1 MIDSHLYSL
10 ITPLLPVPKEVLI
23 RESINLCIS
32 KEVPFSKNL
41 HFIHILHCHSSFLV
55 SFTSLRFILLLIHP
69 LNMVIKK
76 VLRWAG
82 HFTNREKTIPNIVHW
97 FFFPV
102 LDESKGWLMM
112 WVSLFTGTSMRVF
125 INTTGGSRHYILF
138 SLHFICYIL

>member
-1 MIDSHLYSL
+1 MIYSHPYSL
-10 ITPLLPVPKEVLI
+10 ITPLLPVPKKVLI
-23 RESINLCIS
+23 RKGINLCIS

-41 HFIHILHCHSSFLV
+41 HFIHILHRHSSFLV

-82 HFTNREKTIPNIVHW
+82 HLTNREKTIPDIFHRFILSIFNDW
-97 FFFPV
+97 
-102 LDESKGWLMM
+102 KGWLMM
-112 WVSLFTGTSMRVF
+112 RVSLFTGRGMRVF

>member
-23 RESINLCIS
+23 WEGINLCIS
-32 KEVPFSKNL
+32 KEVSFSKNL
-41 HFIHILHCHSSFLV
+41 HLIHILHCHSSFLV
-55 SFTSLRFILLLIHP
+55 PFTSLRFILLLIHP

-76 VLRWAG
+76 ILRRAG
-82 HFTNREKTIPNIVHW
+82 HFANWEKTISNIFHW
-97 FFFPV
+97 FIFPV
-102 LDESKGWLMM
+102 FNECKGWLMM
-112 WVSLFTGTSMRVF
+112 WVSLFTGAGMGVF